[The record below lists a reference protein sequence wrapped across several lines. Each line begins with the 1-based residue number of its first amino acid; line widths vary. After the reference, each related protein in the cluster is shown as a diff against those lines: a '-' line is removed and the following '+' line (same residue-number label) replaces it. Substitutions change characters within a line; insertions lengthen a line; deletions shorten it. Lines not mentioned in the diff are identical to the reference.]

1 MIARTESVDGS
12 VPAATTLL
20 RRSRSVMMPLGSL
33 FSQTTTLEM
42 FFSRMVLTASTSASS
57 GPQVTTARWQKSFTG
72 RKN

>member
-1 MIARTESVDGS
+1 
-12 VPAATTLL
+12 
-20 RRSRSVMMPLGSL
+20 MMPLGSL